1 MLQGEFQILYTDRIQ
16 VQLHH
21 GNSDQFHPQRTVKVC
36 IGIPACDGHI
46 PEHVVQ

>member
-1 MLQGEFQILYTDRIQ
+1 M
-16 VQLHH
+16 QLRQKK
-21 GNSDQFHPQRTVKVC
+21 NSDELDPQQTMEVY